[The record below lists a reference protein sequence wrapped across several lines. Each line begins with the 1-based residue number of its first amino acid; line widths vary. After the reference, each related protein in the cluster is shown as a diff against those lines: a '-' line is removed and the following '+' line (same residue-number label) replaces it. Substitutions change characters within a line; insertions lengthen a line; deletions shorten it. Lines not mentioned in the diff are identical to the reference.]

1 MKNLKRVELYNF
13 QSHEYT
19 NLDLNDGVNV
29 IIGPSDSGKTAII
42 RGIKWLLF
50 NEPSGI
56 DFIRNDTN
64 EAKVVLYFQDNT
76 IIERVRS
83 KSKNYYRIIYNDGRV
98 ERFEGFGTKVPQ
110 EVIEIT
116 EIIKVNIDGNNLISL
131 NISDQLE
138 SPFLLTESPSVKANA
153 IGRIAGVEKIDLAL
167 GKLTKDINE
176 INAEKKSLKKEKTI
190 QLEKIKKFNYLIE
203 EENKLN
209 YVEKL
214 LKQIESKEMQL
225 EVYKKLIKEYIKINS
240 LVYNISLELEKYL
253 NIMDLDKN
261 IIVLNDKISKYYLS
275 INFFEQVNKVEKNIL
290 NEEKILKKTSN
301 NDIVNKIVGK
311 LLVKYPQINFMKN
324 INHKLKYLN
333 DNIDKANIIIK
344 KTENINILTNMC
356 NDITNKINKY
366 SFYKNLELNLNFL
379 TNKINKIELI
389 FKNDKTNQLLII
401 YNKLNDINKLFNK
414 TNELEN
420 KLKNIDSRIKNGNIY
435 MEKFIDINEFIKIKN
450 KIEQKTIL
458 LIAIKD
464 YYKLLDSL
472 NKKINISNSNINF
485 DIKNTNELISEYI
498 KLLRK
503 SLICPYCLS
512 KLDEEH
518 LSKIISEF
526 GV

>member
-1 MKNLKRVELYNF
+1 M
-13 QSHEYT
+13 
-19 NLDLNDGVNV
+19 
-29 IIGPSDSGKTAII
+29 
-42 RGIKWLLF
+42 IK
-50 NEPSGI
+50 
-56 DFIRNDTN
+56 
-64 EAKVVLYFQDNT
+64 
-76 IIERVRS
+76 
-83 KSKNYYRIIYNDGRV
+83 
-98 ERFEGFGTKVPQ
+98 
-110 EVIEIT
+110 
-116 EIIKVNIDGNNLISL
+116 
-131 NISDQLE
+131 
-138 SPFLLTESPSVKANA
+138 
-153 IGRIAGVEKIDLAL
+153 
-167 GKLTKDINE
+167 
-176 INAEKKSLKKEKTI
+176 
-190 QLEKIKKFNYLIE
+190 
-203 EENKLN
+203 
-209 YVEKL
+209 
-214 LKQIESKEMQL
+214 
-225 EVYKKLIKEYIKINS
+225 
-240 LVYNISLELEKYL
+240 
-253 NIMDLDKN
+253 
-261 IIVLNDKISKYYLS
+261 
-275 INFFEQVNKVEKNIL
+275 
-290 NEEKILKKTSN
+290 
-301 NDIVNKIVGK
+301 
-311 LLVKYPQINFMKN
+311 
-324 INHKLKYLN
+324 
-333 DNIDKANIIIK
+333 IK

-414 TNELEN
+414 TNELAN